1 MKLKD
6 FIRKLKIIAKNKG
19 DDLEVIM
26 ADNIDVVSPKF
37 SDKYPRSKSCVI
49 ITDQWRLLK

>member
-1 MKLKD
+1 MKLKE
-6 FIRKLKIIAKNKG
+6 FIKELKYIAKKKG

-37 SDKYPRSKSCVI
+37 SDKYPRSKSCVV
-49 ITDQWRLLK
+49 ITDQN

>member
-6 FIRKLKIIAKNKG
+6 FIRELKVISERRG

-26 ADNIDVVSPKF
+26 ADNIPVVSPKF
-37 SDKYPRSKSCVI
+37 SDKYPGSKPSVV
-49 ITDQWRLLK
+49 ITDQN